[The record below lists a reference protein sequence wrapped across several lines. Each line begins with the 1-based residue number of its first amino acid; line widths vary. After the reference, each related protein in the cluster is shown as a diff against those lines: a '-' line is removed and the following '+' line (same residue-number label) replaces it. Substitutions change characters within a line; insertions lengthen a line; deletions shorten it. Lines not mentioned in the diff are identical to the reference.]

1 MKDPTMAND
10 SDKIGN
16 TDPASVPAESHGGN
30 NARNAPKPVRK
41 DGNGAQKR
49 QQQKKTN

>member
-1 MKDPTMAND
+1 MANATN
-10 SDKIGN
+10 KIGN
-16 TDPASVPAESHGGN
+16 TDPASVPSESNGGN
-30 NARNAPKPVRK
+30 NARNAPKPEGK

>member
-1 MKDPTMAND
+1 MANQNGGNP
-10 SDKIGN
+10 IGS
-16 TDPASVPAESHGGN
+16 TDPASVPQEGHGGN
-30 NARNAPKPVRK
+30 NARNAPNPQGK